1 MSATSIGIRPTFG
14 LSDRLVEAYILDFS
28 QDLYGQTIELQF
40 VEKLRGQESFPDIE
54 SLTNQVNED
63 VLATRRILSND
74 KGVRVD
80 QSV

>member
-14 LSDRLVEAYILDFS
+14 LTERLVETYILDFS

-63 VLATRRILSND
+63 VVATRRILSND